1 MLVNGLLSLAIEGDP
16 SATVQGSRDPAE
28 KLPFTR
34 FWMACWF
41 AGTICGA
48 AVGANETKSSSTG
61 SPVPVEND
69 TPRVFPA
76 QEGLPEVIIAG
87 RVRL

>member
-1 MLVNGLLSLAIEGDP
+1 MSLAIEGDP
-16 SATVQGSRDPAE
+16 LATVQGSRDPAE

-34 FWMACWF
+34 FWVANWL

-48 AVGANETKSSSTG
+48 GVGANVTRSSSTG
-61 SPVPVEND
+61 ISVPVEND

-76 QEGLPEVIIAG
+76 KEGLADVIIAG
-87 RVRL
+87 RVRV